1 MTGFEETILMILK
14 LVMFTILIVG
24 PAMIGRHMVQAARG
38 KQLQPAMT
46 PTATAAEETED
57 AA

>member
-24 PAMIGRHMVQAARG
+24 PVAIGRHMVQAARG
-38 KQLQPAMT
+38 KQLQPAAAQRAT
-46 PTATAAEETED
+46 PAETED